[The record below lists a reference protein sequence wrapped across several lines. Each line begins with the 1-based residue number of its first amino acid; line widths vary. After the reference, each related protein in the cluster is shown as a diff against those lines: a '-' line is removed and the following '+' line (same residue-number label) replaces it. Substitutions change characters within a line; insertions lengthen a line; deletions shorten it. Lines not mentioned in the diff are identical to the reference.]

1 MLRLQLLLQQS
12 SHSGLPHLDP
22 FQWLPDPSLSLLQ
35 PLPSGLFFSILSPP
49 PSTCFGHL
57 REAVQIPAPSPL
69 PGTDTR
75 QTTLLGL
82 SGPLLSMKVQ
92 REIYTHT
99 YTGVPTG
106 IQVWLGQVTGSRR
119 TGLAQ
124 MGPPATVMP
133 PSWYGSQGLWRG
145 AGTVL

>member
-57 REAVQIPAPSPL
+57 GEAVQIPAPSPL
-69 PGTDTR
+69 PGIDTR

>member
-69 PGTDTR
+69 PGIDTR

-106 IQVWLGQVTGSRR
+106 IQAWLGQVTGSRR